1 MRGQAQART
10 LLGKLALRRGDLET
24 AVRELG
30 AALFL
35 GNAQEERIAL
45 QAPARLGPDAE
56 SIAHGRAA
64 SVMGE
69 WLGLEAVALYATA
82 LARSGAGEEALR
94 VVLEAHA
101 RDLRGDLDPMQALR
115 ALAGL
120 EGPRWRISSEDTR
133 AWVANAELG
142 LVTWVVGADTTL
154 ALYATQEPDGALRVL
169 HASVPRGR
177 ESLTEAARRLR
188 EAVAVARAQWFARE
202 ARAAWSELFPG
213 ELQQALA
220 ERIEQV
226 GSPAKEARLL
236 IVAHGP
242 LEGLPLELMPVNAA
256 GNPLESQCVPLI
268 LPGISRARPQEA
280 PEPGLWLRW
289 VLLGAPRDAAGKQRL
304 EGAESELRQVAK
316 ERPQAELFL
325 GAKFQR
331 SALEGALQS
340 GQCLHIATH
349 LLPGCRAQ
357 EEGFDDASLELD
369 GGQVLCVREVA
380 ELNPASPLVVLSTC
394 ESGGGTFV
402 DGQGLQGLARALLH
416 GGTRNVVATLWPV
429 SDRAAAHFSVAFH
442 TELALGALPSVATHR
457 ARVALERLGIAL
469 VDRAA
474 FRCLGQD

>member
-1 MRGQAQART
+1 M
-10 LLGKLALRRGDLET
+10 
-24 AVRELG
+24 RELG
-30 AALFL
+30 AALAL
-35 GNAQEERIAL
+35 GNDQEQRMTL
-45 QAPARLGPDAE
+45 QASARLGPDAG
-56 SIAHGRAA
+56 SIAQGRAA

-101 RDLRGDLDPMQALR
+101 RDLRGEADSLQALR
-115 ALAGL
+115 ALAGM
-120 EGPRWRISSEDTR
+120 EGPAWRISVEDTR
-133 AWVANAELG
+133 AWVQTAELG

-154 ALYATQEPDGALRVL
+154 ALYATVEPDENLRVL
-169 HASVPRGR
+169 YASVPRGR
-177 ESLTEAARRLR
+177 ESLAEAARRLR
-188 EAVAVARAQWFARE
+188 EAVAVARAHWFARE
-202 ARAAWSELFPG
+202 ARAAWSELFPT
-213 ELQQALA
+213 ELQAALL
-220 ERIEQV
+220 ERIEQAA
-226 GSPAKEARLL
+226 SAAKEARLL

-242 LEGLPLELMPVNAA
+242 LEGFPLELMPVNAA
-256 GNPLESQCVPLI
+256 GATLESQCAPLV
-268 LPGISRARPQEA
+268 LPGISRSRPQE
-280 PEPGLWLRW
+280 PPDSGLWLRW
-289 VLLGAPRDAAGKQRL
+289 VLLGAPRDQSGKQRL

-331 SALEGALQS
+331 AALEGALQS
-340 GQCLHIATH
+340 GRCLHIATH

-357 EEGFDDASLELD
+357 AEDIDDASLELD

-380 ELNPASPLVVLSTC
+380 ALNPASPLVVLSTC
-394 ESGGGTFV
+394 DSGGGSFV
-402 DGQGLQGLARALLH
+402 DGQGLQGLARALLQ

-457 ARVALERLGIAL
+457 ARAALERLGIAL